1 VERTAQAPVHAR
13 GPIRGPKRLL
23 ALRSDARLVALA
35 RAGDDTAFEVLY
47 ERHVPGVLSFCRH
60 LLRSQEEA
68 EDAVQ
73 QAFVS
78 AHGALLRGTRE
89 IAFKPWLYTI
99 ARNRSLS
106 MLRARHEQPAELPEL
121 STAGLNEQ
129 VQRRSDLREL
139 VADLQKLPEQQ
150 RSALVLSELGDLS
163 HEEIAAVIGYQPQA
177 VKGLVFRARATLAE
191 RRDARAA
198 DCHDIRVEL
207 AAAKGGALRRG
218 RLRYHLESCPGCV
231 AYLEEVRRQRRLLGV
246 ALPVVPTL
254 ALRDSVMASAGI
266 GAGAAGAVGSAGAGV
281 GGAAT
286 AGGAAAA
293 GGAATVGAPLLGGT
307 LAKVAVVGALAVGG
321 AGVASEVVVRD
332 GGDRPPAESAPAER
346 ESSGAG
352 AGVTGGDDGMP
363 GADRAAQRRGGARGA
378 ERRARGQRRAIER
391 SDGRAAAG
399 EPRGKALGRS
409 GERPGL
415 RRGTSGDL
423 PNPRVKGPAGRG
435 KPTIQRR
442 QGAVSPPPV
451 VPRPVKPPR
460 DGKGASPPSP
470 ERAPSGPGGALQ
482 TPPTKGKGV
491 ARTR

>member
-1 VERTAQAPVHAR
+1 MERTARAPIHAR
-13 GPIRGPKRLL
+13 GPIRGPKRLF
-23 ALRSDARLVALA
+23 ALRSDARLVELV
-35 RAGDDTAFEVLY
+35 RAGDAAAFEVLY
-47 ERHVPGVLSFCRH
+47 ERHVGGLLSFCRH
-60 LLRSQEEA
+60 LLGSQDEA

-78 AHGALLRGTRE
+78 AHGAMRRGTRE
-89 IAFKPWLYTI
+89 IVFKPWLYTI

-106 MLRARHEQPAELPEL
+106 TLRARREQPAELPEL
-121 STAGLNEQ
+121 STAGLNDE
-129 VQRRSDLREL
+129 VQQRSDLREL
-139 VADLQKLPEQQ
+139 VADLQRLPEQQ

-163 HEEIAAVIGYQPQA
+163 HEEIAEVIGHQPHA
-177 VKGLVFRARATLAE
+177 VKGLVFRARAALAE

-198 DCHDIRVEL
+198 DCRDIRVEL

-218 RLRYHLESCPGCV
+218 RLRYHLEGCPGCV

-254 ALRDSVMASAGI
+254 ALKDSVMASAGI
-266 GAGAAGAVGSAGAGV
+266 GAGAAGAVGSAGAGA
-281 GGAAT
+281 GGVAT

-293 GGAATVGAPLLGGT
+293 GGAATIGAPLLGGT
-307 LAKVAVVGALAVGG
+307 LAKVAVVGVLAAGG
-321 AGVASEVVVRD
+321 AGVASEAVRD
-332 GGDRPPAESAPAER
+332 DGDRQPAQPAPAEH

-352 AGVTGGDDGMP
+352 AGATGLNDEMP
-363 GADRAAQRRGGARGA
+363 GADRAVQRRGGARGA

-391 SDGRAAAG
+391 SGGRVAAG
-399 EPRGKALGRS
+399 EPRGKALGKS

-415 RRGTSGDL
+415 RRGASGDL
-423 PNPRVKGPAGRG
+423 PDGRVKSPAGRE
-435 KPTIQRR
+435 KPTTRRR

-482 TPPTKGKGV
+482 TPPTKGKGA
-491 ARTR
+491 ARTQ